1 MMKIYI
7 EKIILINRAPFDKL
21 NIDFNENEIAVLT
34 AINGS
39 GKTTLISHIVDA
51 WHEMARPYF
60 PQEFEEKSN
69 KYYRVSSPI
78 YNLIQHLPSFVY
90 IRFKSAEGNFDYVD
104 IRNKCTEEEYNE
116 AIQIDDKIPFNVIK
130 QKLENANNI
139 KITSVNFKKENAEKM
154 FYNNLITY
162 FPAYRYEA
170 PGYLN
175 DPYNV
180 NLDFTKQSGFSGL
193 LNNPIEVVTGL
204 PQLANWIMDIVLD
217 MRMNQQSIPEIL
229 LFNNLNNIITQT
241 LTSKNIGQL
250 RFGVGPRGLGST
262 RIQIINNETNS
273 QIYPTIFNLSSG
285 ESSILCLFGELL
297 RQADNNNNNI
307 MLNAITGIVLID
319 EVDKHLHIK
328 LQKEVLPRLFRL
340 FPNVQFI
347 LSSHS
352 PFLSMGLAEEMK
364 ERTRI
369 VDLDNLGISSDPKTN
384 DLYSEVYNMMINEND
399 RFKEKFERL
408 NVIIQANNIPLII
421 TEGKTDAQHI
431 KKAYEI
437 LDIQDCDVEFYE
449 IVGDWGDSK
458 LKTLLEQLCKVKQ
471 TRKIIGVFDRDDS
484 NIVADIENNA
494 QVFKDFTNN
503 VFGIC
508 IPLVNEDKYGSFISI
523 EHYYPEKLLLKL
535 DKNGRR
541 LFLGKEFFESGNSV
555 DGIYQT
561 KTNKIQNK
569 VKVNGVIDE
578 KIYNR
583 EDLEQ
588 KTSIAL
594 SKANFADLIE
604 KDIEFVADFDFNS
617 FNLIFDRIKEILTIQ
632 NN

>member
-1 MMKIYI
+1 MKIYI

-21 NIDFNENEIAVLT
+21 NIDFSENEIAVLT

-51 WHEMARPYF
+51 WYEMAKPHF
-60 PQEFEEKSN
+60 PNEFEERSN

-78 YNLIQHLPSFVY
+78 YNLNLNLPSFVY
-90 IRFKSAEGNFDYVD
+90 IRFKSTEGNFDYVD
-104 IRNKCTEEEYNE
+104 IRNNCTEGEYNE
-116 AIQIDDKIPFNVIK
+116 AIQIEDKIPFNVIK
-130 QKLENANNI
+130 QNLDRSNNV
-139 KITSVNFKKENAEKM
+139 KITSANFKKENAEKM

-175 DPYNV
+175 EPYKV
-180 NLDFTKQSGFSGL
+180 NLDFTKLSGFSGY
-193 LNNPIEVVTGL
+193 LNNPIEVITGL

-217 MRMNQQSIPEIL
+217 MRMNQQSIPERL
-229 LFNNLNNIITQT
+229 LFNNLNTIITQT
-241 LTSKNIGQL
+241 LISKNIGQL
-250 RFGVGPRGLGST
+250 RFGIGPRGLGST

-273 QIYPTIFNLSSG
+273 QVYPTIFNLSSG

-328 LQKEVLPRLFRL
+328 LQKEVLPKLFRL

-352 PFLSMGLAEEMK
+352 PFLSMGLAEEVK
-364 ERTRI
+364 ERTKI
-369 VDLDNLGISSDPKTN
+369 VDLDNLGVSIDPTTN
-384 DLYSEVYNMMINEND
+384 ELYTEVYNMMIGENE
-399 RFKEKFERL
+399 RFKELFHSL
-408 NVIIQANNIPLII
+408 NQVIKENNIPLII
-421 TEGKTDAQHI
+421 TEGKTDVQHI
-431 KKAYEI
+431 KKAKEKLNI
-437 LDIQDCDVEFYE
+437 ENFDVEFFE

-458 LKTLLEQLCKVKQ
+458 LNTLLEQLSKVKQ

-484 NIVADIENNA
+484 SIVSSIENNG
-494 QVFKDFTNN
+494 QIFKDFTNN
-503 VFGIC
+503 VYGIC
-508 IPLVNEDKYGSFISI
+508 IPLTNEEIYGTTISI
-523 EHYYPEKLLLKL
+523 EHYYPKELLLKL
-535 DKNGRR
+535 DTNKRR
-541 LFLGKEFFESGNSV
+541 LFLGSEFFESGNSI

-561 KTNKIQNK
+561 KTSKIQNK
-569 VKVNGVIDE
+569 IKVNGIIDE
-578 KIYNR
+578 KIFER

-594 SKANFADLIE
+594 SKSNFADLIE
-604 KDIEFVADFDFNS
+604 KDAEFVGDFDFTS
-617 FNLIFDRIKEILTIQ
+617 FNLIFDRLKIILTHQQ
-632 NN
+632 N

>member
-1 MMKIYI
+1 MKLYI

-51 WHEMARPYF
+51 WYEMAKLHF
-60 PQEFEEKSN
+60 PNEFEKRSN

-78 YNLIQHLPSFVY
+78 YNLIQNLPSFVY
-90 IRFKSAEGNFDYVD
+90 IRFKSTEGDFDYVD
-104 IRNKCTEEEYNE
+104 IRNNCTEEEYNE
-116 AIQIDDKIPFNVIK
+116 AIQIEDKIPFNIIK
-130 QKLENANNI
+130 RKLDRSNNI
-139 KITSVNFKKENAEKM
+139 KITSANFKKEHAERM
-154 FYNNLITY
+154 FYKNLITY

-175 DPYNV
+175 EPYKV
-180 NLDFTKQSGFSGL
+180 NLDFTKLSGFSGY

-217 MRMNQQSIPEIL
+217 MRMNQRSIPEIL

-241 LTSKNIGQL
+241 LTSKKIGQL

-297 RQADNNNNNI
+297 RQADNSNNNI

-328 LQKEVLPRLFRL
+328 LQKEVLPKLFKL

-352 PFLSMGLAEEMK
+352 PFLSMGLADEVK
-364 ERTRI
+364 ERTKI
-369 VDLDNLGISSDPKTN
+369 VDLDNLGVSTDPTTN
-384 DLYSEVYNMMINEND
+384 ELYTEVYNMMIGEND
-399 RFKEKFERL
+399 RFKELFHSL
-408 NVIIQANNIPLII
+408 NQVIKENNIPLII
-421 TEGKTDAQHI
+421 TEGKTDVQHI
-431 KKAYEI
+431 KKAKEKLNI
-437 LDIQDCDVEFYE
+437 ENFDVEFFE

-458 LKTLLEQLCKVKQ
+458 LNTLLEQLSKIKQ
-471 TRKIIGVFDRDDS
+471 TRKIIGVFDRDDFS
-484 NIVADIENNA
+484 IVSSIENNG
-494 QVFKDFTNN
+494 QIFKDFTNN
-503 VFGIC
+503 VYGIC
-508 IPLVNEDKYGSFISI
+508 IPLTNEDLYGTTISI
-523 EHYYPEKLLLKL
+523 EHYYSKELLLKE
-535 DKNGRR
+535 DSNKRR
-541 LFLGKEFFESGNSV
+541 LFLGSEFYESGNSI
-555 DGIYQT
+555 DGIHQT
-561 KTNKIQNK
+561 KTSKIQNK
-569 VKVNGVIDE
+569 IKVNGIIDE
-578 KIYNR
+578 KIFER
-583 EDLEQ
+583 DDLEQ

-594 SKANFADLIE
+594 SKSNFADLIE
-604 KDIEFVADFDFNS
+604 KDAEFIGDYDFTS
-617 FNLIFDRIKEILTIQ
+617 FNLIFDRIKIVMIQ
-632 NN
+632 QEN